1 MSENSS
7 RYSSYKALEYLCG
20 HRLDEYTWCRQV
32 KSHAG
37 DHDAD
42 PDEHWTA
49 ADDAAVAALF
59 ALSASWNDAQ
69 PAPVPAPPDND
80 AGE

>member
-32 KSHAG
+32 KSHHG
-37 DHDAD
+37 DHHSG
-42 PDEHWTA
+42 PEEHWTA
-49 ADDAAVAALF
+49 ADDAAVAAFL
-59 ALSASWNDAQ
+59 ALSASRNDTR
-69 PAPVPAPPDND
+69 PAPLAAPPDTD
-80 AGE
+80 GSD